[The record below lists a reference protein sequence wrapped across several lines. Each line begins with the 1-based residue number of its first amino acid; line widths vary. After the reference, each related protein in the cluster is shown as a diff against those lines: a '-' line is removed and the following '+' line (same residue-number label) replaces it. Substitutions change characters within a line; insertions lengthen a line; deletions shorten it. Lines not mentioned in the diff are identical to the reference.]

1 MVSPCF
7 LLSPSLY
14 AVLTRPRPILG
25 AGEVQTRIP
34 EIFSK
39 ISGGAACLE
48 VILGSDPDLQESVDW
63 DSDETLRKVRAS
75 PEDVIKKAM
84 YPEHQIIYSKD
95 GKFPV
100 LDVCG
105 QPPAG
110 LDWQKTALHGLVICG
125 EKYLIK
131 AVD

>member
-95 GKFPV
+95 RTENSLF
-100 LDVCG
+100 
-105 QPPAG
+105 
-110 LDWQKTALHGLVICG
+110 
-125 EKYLIK
+125 
-131 AVD
+131 